1 MWMAPNTKTFFRV
14 HTIAAGKR
22 TQTIETAKAEAEK
35 VRLIGAAEAQSIEAV
50 GRAEAESM
58 RMKAKAYQ
66 QYGDEAVMALV
77 LESLPSIAKQVAKPL
92 AKVDDI
98 VLLGGADKTTS
109 EVTKLISQLPPAVQ
123 VNLLIQNFTIYRAEG
138 SRCAGCAAAHPLFGS
153 FL

>member
-1 MWMAPNTKTFFRV
+1 
-14 HTIAAGKR
+14 
-22 TQTIETAKAEAEK
+22 
-35 VRLIGAAEAQSIEAV
+35 
-50 GRAEAESM
+50 M

-123 VNLLIQNFTIYRAEG
+123 VNLLIQKFTIHRAEG
-138 SRCAGCAAAHPLFGS
+138 SRCAGCAAAHPLYGF
-153 FL
+153 FHW